1 MAGTYLVDEL
11 NEMQHPDLAR
21 RGVNKGLSERQR
33 AIAATQLSHSNL
45 TAALTRANQ
54 GLVEC
59 LLIADDLTGACD
71 AAVQFT
77 LRGCRAAVAL
87 ELGAGAPNPDVLAV
101 STESRGLSAEES
113 RQAIGDMALRF
124 ADTKAGILFKKI
136 DSTLRGN
143 AGAEIAAT
151 VSAFGC
157 DAAVITPAFPAMK
170 RIVADGWLR
179 MAGLVDGPAKFEPV
193 EMGAYFQAQD
203 LAPHRHVHG
212 GGVAVAIGGGI
223 RYVSVDAVCDADL
236 DAVVETMMEW
246 KGRILW
252 AGSAGLAAAL
262 ARSISVGRERIARPA
277 KRFGPVLFCIG
288 STHPA
293 TLAQQ
298 LRLLAERPV
307 CALSAEAAA
316 PGEVADALRDG
327 RSVMLEIPRGRIPE
341 RRIAE
346 LLRGAREVA
355 GALALSGGDTAS
367 HVCRALRAKG
377 IELHDEVEAGIPWGT
392 LRSGAFDGVAIA
404 TKSGAFGD
412 SGALI
417 RITDFF
423 TCQKA

>member
-1 MAGTYLVDEL
+1 
-11 NEMQHPDLAR
+11 
-21 RGVNKGLSERQR
+21 
-33 AIAATQLSHSNL
+33 
-45 TAALTRANQ
+45 
-54 GLVEC
+54 VEC

-77 LRGCRAAVAL
+77 GRGCRAGVAL
-87 ELGAGAPNPDVLAV
+87 ELGAGALNADVLAV
-101 STESRGLSAEES
+101 STESRSLGAEEAG
-113 RQAIGDMALRF
+113 QAIGELALRF
-124 ADTKAGILFKKI
+124 ADTKARILFKKI

-143 AGAEIAAT
+143 TGAEIAAT

-170 RIVADGWLR
+170 RIVSDGWLR
-179 MAGLVDGPAKFEPV
+179 VDGPVEFEAV
-193 EMGAYFQAQD
+193 ELGGYFQAQG
-203 LAPHRHVHG
+203 LESHRHVG
-212 GGVAVAIGGGI
+212 TGGVAVAIGGGG
-223 RYVSVDAVCDADL
+223 RYVSVDALCDADL
-236 DAVVETMMEW
+236 DAVVETMMDW

-262 ARSISVGRERIARPA
+262 ARSISAGRERIARPV
-277 KRFGPVLFCIG
+277 KHFGPVLFCIG

-298 LRLLAERPV
+298 RRLLAERPV
-307 CALSAEAAA
+307 CALSAEAAS
-316 PGEVADALRDG
+316 PGQIADALGDG

-341 RRIAE
+341 GRIVE
-346 LLRGAREVA
+346 LLRGVRGVA

-367 HVCRALRAKG
+367 HVGRALRAQG

-392 LRSGAFDGVAIA
+392 LRGGVFDGVAVA

-417 RITDFF
+417 GITDFF
-423 TCQKA
+423 TCPKA

>member
-1 MAGTYLVDEL
+1 
-11 NEMQHPDLAR
+11 
-21 RGVNKGLSERQR
+21 
-33 AIAATQLSHSNL
+33 L
-45 TAALTRANQ
+45 TAGLARANQ

-77 LRGCRAAVAL
+77 SRGCRAAVAL
-87 ELGAGAPNPDVLAV
+87 ELGTGAPNPDVLAV
-101 STESRGLSAEES
+101 STESRGLSVEEA
-113 RQAIGDMALRF
+113 RQAIGDMALRL
-124 ADTKAGILFKKI
+124 ADTKARILFKKI

-179 MAGLVDGPAKFEPV
+179 VEGAVDGLAEFEAV
-193 EMGAYFQAQD
+193 EIGAYFQAQG
-203 LAPHRHVHG
+203 LASHRHVCAG
-212 GGVAVAIGGGI
+212 GVGVAVGGGI
-223 RYVSVDAVCDADL
+223 RYVSADAVCDADL
-236 DAVVETMMEW
+236 DAVVGTMMEL

-262 ARSISVGRERIARPA
+262 ARSISAGRGRVARQA
-277 KRFGPVLFCIG
+277 NRFGPVLFCIG

-298 LRLLAERPV
+298 RRLLAERPV
-307 CALSAEAAA
+307 CALSAEGAA
-316 PGEVADALRDG
+316 PGEIVDALRGG
-327 RSVMLEIPRGRIPE
+327 RNAMLEIPRGRVAE

-346 LLRGAREVA
+346 LLRGAREAA

-367 HVCRALRAKG
+367 HVCRALRAQG

-392 LRSGAFDGVAIA
+392 LRGGAFDGVAVA

-417 RITDFF
+417 AITDFF
-423 TCQKA
+423 TCPKA

>member
-1 MAGTYLVDEL
+1 M
-11 NEMQHPDLAR
+11 
-21 RGVNKGLSERQR
+21 
-33 AIAATQLSHSNL
+33 
-45 TAALTRANQ
+45 ANQ

-77 LRGCRAAVAL
+77 ARGRSVAVAL
-87 ELGAGAPNPDVLAV
+87 EWGAGAPNPGVYPGVYLEVYPEVLAV
-101 STESRGLSAEES
+101 STESRGLSVEDS
-113 RQAIGDMALRF
+113 RRAIMDMALRL
-124 ADTKAGILFKKI
+124 ADTKARILFKKI

-179 MAGLVDGPAKFEPV
+179 VADRVADRVDAPAEFEPV
-193 EMGAYFQAQD
+193 EIGAYFQAQG
-203 LAPHRHVHG
+203 LASHRHVRA
-212 GGVAVAIGGGI
+212 GGVAIAIGGGI
-223 RYVSVDAVCDADL
+223 RSVSVDAVCDADL
-236 DAVVETMMEW
+236 DAVVETMMEL
-246 KGRILW
+246 KIRILW

-262 ARSISVGRERIARPA
+262 ARSISAGREKVARPA
-277 KRFGPVLFCIG
+277 NRVGPVLFCIG

-298 LRLLAERPV
+298 RRLLAERPV

-316 PGEVADALRDG
+316 PAEIADALRDG

-341 RRIAE
+341 QRIAE
-346 LLRGAREVA
+346 LLRGAGEVV

-367 HVCRALRAKG
+367 HVCRALRAQA
-377 IELHDEVEAGIPWGT
+377 IELHDEVEAGTPRGT
-392 LRSGAFDGVAIA
+392 LRGGVFDGAAVA

-417 RITDFF
+417 AITDFF
-423 TCQKA
+423 TCPKP

>member
-1 MAGTYLVDEL
+1 
-11 NEMQHPDLAR
+11 
-21 RGVNKGLSERQR
+21 LSRF
-33 AIAATQLSHSNL
+33 NL
-45 TAALTRANQ
+45 TAALARANQ

-77 LRGCRAAVAL
+77 ARGCRAAVAL
-87 ELGAGAPNPDVLAV
+87 ELGAVASNVDVLAV
-101 STESRGLSAEES
+101 STESRGLSAEEA
-113 RQAIGDMALRF
+113 RQAIGDIAVRLAQTNAR
-124 ADTKAGILFKKI
+124 ILFKKI

-170 RIVADGWLR
+170 RIVSDGWLR
-179 MAGLVDGPAKFEPV
+179 VDGPAEFEPV
-193 EMGAYFQAQD
+193 EIVAYFQAQG
-203 LAPHRHVHG
+203 LASHRHVSA
-212 GGVAVAIGGGI
+212 GGVAVAIGGGG

-246 KGRILW
+246 KGRVLW

-262 ARSISVGRERIARPA
+262 ARNMSAGRERIAHPV

-298 LRLLAERPV
+298 RRLLAERPV
-307 CALSAEAAA
+307 CALSAEAAS
-316 PGEVADALRDG
+316 PGQIADALGDG

-341 RRIAE
+341 ERIAE
-346 LLRGAREVA
+346 LLRGVRDVA

-367 HVCRALRAKG
+367 HVGRALRARG
-377 IELHDEVEAGIPWGT
+377 IELHDEVEAGIPTGT
-392 LRSGAFDGVAIA
+392 LRGGVFDGVAVA

-417 RITDFF
+417 GIMDFF
-423 TCQKA
+423 TCPKA

>member
-1 MAGTYLVDEL
+1 
-11 NEMQHPDLAR
+11 
-21 RGVNKGLSERQR
+21 
-33 AIAATQLSHSNL
+33 
-45 TAALTRANQ
+45 
-54 GLVEC
+54 VEC

-77 LRGCRAAVAL
+77 ARGRSAAVAL
-87 ELGAGAPNPDVLAV
+87 ELGAGILYPDVLAV
-101 STESRGLSAEES
+101 STESRGLSVEDS
-113 RQAIGDMALRF
+113 RRAIGNMALRL
-124 ADTKAGILFKKI
+124 ADTKPRILFKKI

-179 MAGLVDGPAKFEPV
+179 VAGLVDGPADFEPV
-193 EMGAYFQAQD
+193 EIGAYFQAQG
-203 LAPHRHVHG
+203 LASHRHVGAG
-212 GGVAVAIGGGI
+212 GATAAIGGGV
-223 RYVSVDAVCDADL
+223 RFVSVDAVCDADL
-236 DAVVETMMEW
+236 DAVVETMMES

-262 ARSISVGRERIARPA
+262 ARNISAGRERIARPA
-277 KRFGPVLFCIG
+277 DRLGPVLFCIG
-288 STHPA
+288 SAHPA
-293 TLAQQ
+293 TVAQQ
-298 LRLLAERPV
+298 RRLLAERPA

-316 PGEVADALRDG
+316 PGEIADALRDG
-327 RSVMLEIPRGRIPE
+327 RNVMLEITRGRIPE
-341 RRIAE
+341 QRLAE

-367 HVCRALRAKG
+367 HLCRALRAQA
-377 IELHDEVEAGIPWGT
+377 IELHDEIQAGIPWGT
-392 LRSGAFDGVAIA
+392 LRGGVFDGVAVV

-417 RITDFF
+417 AITDFF
-423 TCQKA
+423 TCPKA

>member
-1 MAGTYLVDEL
+1 MRQANVAGHGPAPL
-11 NEMQHPDLAR
+11 
-21 RGVNKGLSERQR
+21 
-33 AIAATQLSHSNL
+33 NL
-45 TAALTRANQ
+45 TPALARANQ

-77 LRGCRAAVAL
+77 ARGCRAAVAL

-101 STESRGLSAEES
+101 STESRGLSVEEA
-113 RQAIGDMALRF
+113 RQAIGDMALRL
-124 ADTKAGILFKKI
+124 ADRKARFLFKKI

-157 DAAVITPAFPAMK
+157 DAAVITPAFPAMG

-179 MAGLVDGPAKFEPV
+179 VDALVNGPVDCPAEFEAV
-193 EMGAYFQAQD
+193 EMGAYFQAQG
-203 LAPHRHVHG
+203 LASHRHACA

-223 RYVSVDAVCDADL
+223 SYVSVDAVCDADL
-236 DAVVETMMEW
+236 DAVVEAMMES

-262 ARSISVGRERIARPA
+262 ARSISAGREKIARPA
-277 KRFGPVLFCIG
+277 NRFGPVLFCIG

-293 TLAQQ
+293 TVAQQ
-298 LRLLAERPV
+298 RRLLAERPL
-307 CALSAEAAA
+307 CALSAESAA
-316 PGEVADALRDG
+316 PGEIADALGCG
-327 RSVMLEIPRGRIPE
+327 RNVMLEVPRGRIPE
-341 RRIAE
+341 QRIAE

-367 HVCRALRAKG
+367 HVCRALRAQG

-392 LRSGAFDGVAIA
+392 LVGGGFDGAAVA

-417 RITDFF
+417 GITDFF
-423 TCQKA
+423 TCPKA

>member
-1 MAGTYLVDEL
+1 V
-11 NEMQHPDLAR
+11 
-21 RGVNKGLSERQR
+21 
-33 AIAATQLSHSNL
+33 
-45 TAALTRANQ
+45 
-54 GLVEC
+54 LVEC

-71 AAVQFT
+71 AAVQFAVNGRRT
-77 LRGCRAAVAL
+77 AVAL
-87 ELGAGAPNPDVLAV
+87 ELGAGVPNPDVLAV
-101 STESRGLSAEES
+101 STDSRGLSVDDS
-113 RQAIGDMALRF
+113 RRAILDTARRL
-124 ADTKAGILFKKI
+124 ADTKARILFKKI

-179 MAGLVDGPAKFEPV
+179 VADRVDDLLTGPAEFEAV
-193 EMGAYFQAQD
+193 EIGAYFQAQG
-203 LAPHRHVHG
+203 LASHRHIRA
-212 GGVAVAIGGGI
+212 GGVTVAIGGGV

-236 DAVVETMMEW
+236 DAVVEAMTEW

-262 ARSISVGRERIARPA
+262 ARSISAGRERIARQA
-277 KRFGPVLFCIG
+277 SRFGPVLFCIG

-298 LRLLAERPV
+298 SRLLAERPV
-307 CALSAEAAA
+307 CALFAEVAA
-316 PGEVADALRDG
+316 PGEIVDALRDG
-327 RSVMLEIPRGRIPE
+327 RNVMLEIPRGRIPE
-341 RRIAE
+341 KRIAE
-346 LLRGAREVA
+346 LLRGACEVA
-355 GALALSGGDTAS
+355 GALALSGGDTAA
-367 HVCRALRAKG
+367 HVCRALRARG

-392 LRSGAFDGVAIA
+392 LRGGTFDGVAVA

-417 RITDFF
+417 AITDFF
-423 TCQKA
+423 TCPKA

>member
-1 MAGTYLVDEL
+1 
-11 NEMQHPDLAR
+11 
-21 RGVNKGLSERQR
+21 
-33 AIAATQLSHSNL
+33 
-45 TAALTRANQ
+45 
-54 GLVEC
+54 VEC

-71 AAVQFT
+71 AAVQFSA
-77 LRGCRAAVAL
+77 RGCRAVVAL

-101 STESRGLSAEES
+101 STESRGLSREES
-113 RQAIGDMALRF
+113 RQAIGDMAVRL
-124 ADTKAGILFKKI
+124 ADTKARILFKKI

-179 MAGLVDGPAKFEPV
+179 VAGLVEFEPV
-193 EMGAYFQAQD
+193 EIGAYFQAQG
-203 LAPHRHVHG
+203 LASHRHVCAG
-212 GGVAVAIGGGI
+212 EVAVAIGGGV
-223 RYVSVDAVCDADL
+223 RYVSTDAVCDADL
-236 DAVVETMMEW
+236 DAVLETMMEW

-262 ARSISVGRERIARPA
+262 ARSISAGREKIACSE
-277 KRFGPVLFCIG
+277 KRAGPVLFCIG

-298 LRLLAERPV
+298 RRLLAERHV

-316 PGEVADALRDG
+316 PGEIAAALGDG
-327 RSVMLEIPRGRIPE
+327 RNVMLEIPRGRVPE

-346 LLRGAREVA
+346 LLQGARDVA

-367 HVCRALRAKG
+367 HVGRALRAQG

-392 LRSGAFDGVAIA
+392 LRGGVFDGVAVA
-404 TKSGAFGD
+404 SKSGAFGD

-417 RITDFF
+417 AITDFF
-423 TCQKA
+423 TCPRA

>member
-1 MAGTYLVDEL
+1 
-11 NEMQHPDLAR
+11 
-21 RGVNKGLSERQR
+21 
-33 AIAATQLSHSNL
+33 
-45 TAALTRANQ
+45 
-54 GLVEC
+54 VEC

-77 LRGCRAAVAL
+77 ARGRCAAVAL
-87 ELGAGAPNPDVLAV
+87 ELGAGAPNAGVYPGVYPDVLAI
-101 STESRGLSAEES
+101 STESRGLSEDES
-113 RQAIGDMALRF
+113 RRAIGDVALRL
-124 ADTKAGILFKKI
+124 ADTKPRILFKKI

-151 VSAFGC
+151 ASAFGC

-179 MAGLVDGPAKFEPV
+179 MVAPLDAPAEFEPV
-193 EMGAYFQAQD
+193 EIGAYFQAQG
-203 LAPHRHVHG
+203 LASHRHVRA
-212 GGVAVAIGGGI
+212 GGVAVAIGGGV
-223 RYVSVDAVCDADL
+223 RYVSADAVCDADL
-236 DAVVETMMEW
+236 DAIVEAMMEL

-262 ARSISVGRERIARPA
+262 ARSVSADHERTAPPA
-277 KRFGPVLFCIG
+277 HRGGPVLFCIG

-298 LRLLAERPV
+298 RRLLAERPV
-307 CALSAEAAA
+307 CALSAETAA
-316 PGEVADALRDG
+316 PGEIADGLG
-327 RSVMLEIPRGRIPE
+327 RGRNVMLEIPRGRIPE
-341 RRIAE
+341 QRIDE

-367 HVCRALRAKG
+367 HVCRALRAQG
-377 IELHDEVEAGIPWGT
+377 IELHDEVEAGTPRGT
-392 LRSGAFDGVAIA
+392 LCGGAFDGVAVA

-417 RITDFF
+417 AITDFF
-423 TCQKA
+423 TCPTT